1 MVCYNAQTFFN
12 CLDKL
17 FTVPKYKL
25 RHVIDDTDV
34 ISRAESEKRIFWI
47 IFIFGLL
54 LNLGTCFII
63 SIFIS
68 LNKEIQLMTY
78 DEERL
83 MPVLK
88 KLVLILSDGTAFF
101 LYMTKSIKLK
111 ITQIHKFDYDRC
123 GFFAYYQNGHIQ
135 TLVGNP
141 YKLNYIHDSN
151 FDSKAIQGKKS
162 SFKHLSIE

>member
-1 MVCYNAQTFFN
+1 MVHYNAQTFFN

-47 IFIFGLL
+47 IFILGLL
-54 LNLGTCFII
+54 LNLGTCFLI

-68 LNKEIQLMTY
+68 LNKEIQLKTY

-83 MPVLK
+83 MPVLQ
-88 KLVLILSDGTAFF
+88 KLVLILSDGTALF
-101 LYMTKSIKLK
+101 LYMTKSLELK
-111 ITQIHKFDYDRC
+111 IAQIHNFDYDRC
-123 GFFAYYQNGHIQ
+123 GFFAYYQHGHIQ
-135 TLVGNP
+135 TLVGNT
-141 YKLNYIHDSN
+141 YELNYIYDSN
-151 FDSKAIQGKKS
+151 FDSKAIRGKKI
-162 SFKHLSIE
+162 SFKLLSID